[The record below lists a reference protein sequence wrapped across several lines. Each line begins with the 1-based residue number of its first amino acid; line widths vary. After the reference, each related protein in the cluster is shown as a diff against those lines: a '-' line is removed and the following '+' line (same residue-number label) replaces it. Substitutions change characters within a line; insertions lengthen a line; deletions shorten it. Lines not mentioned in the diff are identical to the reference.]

1 MRKRK
6 KNVVYSLLN
15 ASKSAIFSAVEIHN
29 KPQFLYRYPTVSM
42 LIINAWELLLKAYIY
57 KYISNSKIYE
67 KDDKK
72 HTIRFTKALTLVN
85 DDINTKEGPK
95 TFNATFA
102 NLDLIEQ
109 YRNTNVHYFEEELNP
124 AIYMLL
130 SRSVIN
136 YNNFLDKYFNKDIT
150 KESSLFIL
158 PIGFNIPF
166 NPVDFLNKN
175 YDSVNNDFVSAIIK
189 CIKDLNDNDIQEP
202 IIVGFDTLLTSVKN
216 ISNADII
223 AAINQQNKQAI
234 PVYKAYRLTDDPN
247 APAIKSVEEILP
259 DLEYK
264 EYVKKILDKDN
275 TIKQNPKFHEI
286 NKLIKEDNTLCK
298 IRHLNP
304 NNKKSAKQCFYY
316 EAAVDKFIELYHQH
330 FDSNWQQ
337 MYQF

>member
-42 LIINAWELLLKAYIY
+42 LVINAWELLLKAYIY
-57 KYISNSKIYE
+57 KNVSKAKIYD
-67 KDDKK
+67 KDDKR
-72 HTIRFTKALTLVN
+72 HTITFSKALTLVK
-85 DDINTKEGPK
+85 DDINSKEGPK
-95 TFNATFA
+95 IFNAVFA

-150 KESSLFIL
+150 KESNLFIL

-166 NPVDFLNKN
+166 DPVSFLNKN
-175 YDSVNNDFVSAIIK
+175 YDSINNDFVSAIIK
-189 CIKDLNDNDIQEP
+189 CIKELNDNDIQEP
-202 IIVGFDTLLTSVKN
+202 IIVGFDTLLASVKS

-223 AAINQQNKQAI
+223 AAINQQSKQSI
-234 PVYKAYRLTDDPN
+234 PVYKAYRLTNDEN
-247 APAIKSVEEILP
+247 APVIRAVEEILP
-259 DLEYK
+259 DLEYN
-264 EYVKKILDKDN
+264 EYVSKIKEKDGS
-275 TIKQNPKFHEI
+275 IKQNSTFHSI

-298 IRHLNP
+298 TRQLNP
-304 NNKKSAKQCFYY
+304 NNKNSPKQCFYY
-316 EAAVDKFIELYHQH
+316 ESAVDKFIELYHQQI
-330 FDSNWQQ
+330 DTLS
-337 MYQF
+337 

>member
-42 LIINAWELLLKAYIY
+42 LIINAWELMLKAYIY
-57 KYISNSKIYE
+57 KYISNTKIYE

-72 HTIRFTKALTLVN
+72 HTISFSKALILVR
-85 DDINTKEGPK
+85 DDVNTKEGSK
-95 TFNATFA
+95 SFNAVYA

-109 YRNTNVHYFEEELNP
+109 YRNTNVHYFDEELNP

-166 NPVDFLNKN
+166 NPIDFLNKN

-189 CIKDLNDNDIQEP
+189 YIKELNDDNIQEP

-216 ISNADII
+216 ISNSDII
-223 AAINQQNKQAI
+223 AAINEQDKQAI

-247 APAIKSVEEILP
+247 APVIKSVDEILP

-275 TIKQNPKFHEI
+275 TIKQNPKFHAI

-304 NNKKSAKQCFYY
+304 NNKKSPKQCFYY
-316 EAAVDKFIELYHQH
+316 EKAVDKFIELYHKH
-330 FDSNWQQ
+330 FDAFWHLIW
-337 MYQF
+337 

>member
-6 KNVVYSLLN
+6 KNVVVSLLS

-29 KPQFLYRYPTVSM
+29 KPQFSYRYPTVSM
-42 LIINAWELLLKAYIY
+42 LMINAWELLLKAFIY
-57 KYISNSKIYE
+57 KYIGKSKIYE

-72 HTIRFTKALTLVN
+72 HTISFSSALVMVREY
-85 DDINTKEGPK
+85 INSNEGK
-95 TFNATFA
+95 GVFNAVFA

-109 YRNTNVHYFEEELNP
+109 YRNTNVHYFAEELNP

-136 YNNFLDKYFNKDIT
+136 YNNFLDKYFNKDIS

-189 CIKDLNDNDIQEP
+189 YIKELNDENIQEP

-216 ISNADII
+216 ISNSDII
-223 AAINQQNKQAI
+223 AAINQQDKQAI
-234 PVYKAYRLTDDPN
+234 PVYKAYKLTNDPN
-247 APAIKSVEEILP
+247 APTIKGVEEILP
-259 DLEYK
+259 KLEYK
-264 EYVKKILDKDN
+264 DYVKKILEKDN
-275 TIKQNPKFHEI
+275 SVKQNAIFHTV
-286 NKLIKEDNTLCK
+286 NKIIKEDSALCR
-298 IRHLNP
+298 IRYLNP
-304 NNKKSAKQCFYY
+304 NNQKSTKQCFYF
-316 EAAVDKFIELYHQH
+316 EGAVDKFLELYHQH
-330 FDSNWQQ
+330 LTTN
-337 MYQF
+337 

>member
-57 KYISNSKIYE
+57 KYISNAKIYE
-67 KDDKK
+67 KDNKK
-72 HTIRFTKALTLVN
+72 HTIRFSKALTLVS
-85 DDINTKEGPK
+85 DDINAKEGAK

-216 ISNADII
+216 ISNSDII

-247 APAIKSVEEILP
+247 APAIKSVDEILP

-275 TIKQNPKFHEI
+275 TIKQNSKFHEI

-304 NNKKSAKQCFYY
+304 NNKQSAKQCFYY

-337 MYQF
+337 IC